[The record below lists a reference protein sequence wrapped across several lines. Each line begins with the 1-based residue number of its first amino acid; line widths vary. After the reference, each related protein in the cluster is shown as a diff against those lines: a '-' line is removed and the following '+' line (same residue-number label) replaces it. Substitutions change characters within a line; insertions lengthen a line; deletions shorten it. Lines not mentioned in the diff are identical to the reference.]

1 MGEPRSG
8 EGRSPYILV
17 DEKTRITYC
26 YPSEQA
32 QARDIVNATKN
43 ALNFYEKLGIKI
55 KRIRTDNGSQY
66 VNTSCG
72 KPQRNRWFTNF
83 CNKKGIV
90 HETTPF
96 RSPQSNGNWKIS

>member
-1 MGEPRSG
+1 MRYEVKETGLLQTDIKVVSD
-8 EGRSPYILV
+8 YITGSKRWYIIDFI

-32 QARDIVNATKN
+32 QTRDIVNATKN

-66 VNTSCG
+66 TNTSCG

-83 CNKKGIV
+83 CNKKV
-90 HETTPF
+90 
-96 RSPQSNGNWKIS
+96 